1 MKITAL
7 TPRTAQALLTS
18 GELVFVYKS
27 VPVAAL
33 IDGRLVVTGRKD
45 DRRLTQYIIG
55 WQRDVCAGVLAEV
68 GSDEYL
74 INLIANR

>member
-1 MKITAL
+1 M
-7 TPRTAQALLTS
+7 
-18 GELVFVYKS
+18 
-27 VPVAAL
+27 AAL

-74 INLIANR
+74 INLIAKR